1 MARFQYVIL
10 SRAHPGRE
18 EEFET
23 WYREQHLKDVCKV
36 PGVVSGRL
44 HRMQFQKTYELDDA
58 PQWQLMTIYEL
69 EGDDP
74 AALVE
79 AIRSRSG
86 GAEMPST
93 DALNKAGM
101 IQAVGQLISAP
112 P

>member
-1 MARFQYVIL
+1 MPRFQYVIL

-23 WYREQHLKDVCKV
+23 WYRERHLKDVCKV

-44 HRMQFQKTYELDDA
+44 FKMDFQKTYELDV

-69 EGDDP
+69 ESDDP
-74 AALVE
+74 ASLVE

-86 GAEMPST
+86 TDAMPGT

-101 IQAVGQLISAP
+101 IQAVGHLIAAQL
-112 P
+112 

>member
-1 MARFQYVIL
+1 MPRFQYVIL
-10 SRAHPGRE
+10 SQAHPGRE

-23 WYREQHLKDVCKV
+23 WYREQHLKDVCQV

-44 HRMQFQKTYELDDA
+44 LRMDFQKTYELDV

-86 GAEMPST
+86 TEAMPST

-101 IQAVGQLISAP
+101 VQAVGHLIAAHP
-112 P
+112 